1 MIFSFNAITFII
13 KPCNLCFYSDF
24 PQRISRLMKWADCT
38 LVYIITSSSQFV
50 RIRRS
55 TIFRLYHHDSMQLF
69 GINVNGF
76 RCLLRRALVK
86 KYRPAQ
92 SKTPAVLSSMQLSG
106 AMAREAITIS
116 FVALPELQVVMI
128 ESDSNEPTI
137 PYGYETNTQLSASM
151 TSTCHPIP
159 PIDWQQWR

>member
-1 MIFSFNAITFII
+1 
-13 KPCNLCFYSDF
+13 
-24 PQRISRLMKWADCT
+24 MKWADCSF
-38 LVYIITSSSQFV
+38 VYIITSSSQSV

-69 GINVNGF
+69 GISVNGF
-76 RCLLRRALVK
+76 RCLLRGALVK

-92 SKTPAVLSSMQLSG
+92 SKTPAVLSSTQLSG
-106 AMAREAITIS
+106 AMTREAITIS
-116 FVALPELQVVMI
+116 SVALPELQVVMI

-137 PYGYETNTQLSASM
+137 PYGLETNTQLCHPASM
-151 TSTCHPIP
+151 TSTCHTIP